1 MKVKLTDLAKELDE
15 PFPRMLDLVGQKLTQ
30 EEYTGTGKNT
40 RLSPDA
46 AEKLRLC
53 FVIPPAVPDVF
64 KARVLREMPN
74 PKWVFCALTGIGKN
88 VLVLVP
94 KRLRGKLVGKN
105 IEVHAINDANGTTY
119 RHADCAQYVY

>member
-1 MKVKLTDLAKELDE
+1 MKVKLTELAKELGQTFE
-15 PFPRMLDLVGQKLTQ
+15 RMDNLKSQKLTT

-40 RLSPDA
+40 WLKFDA

-53 FVIPPAVPDVF
+53 FVIPPAVPNVYR
-64 KARVLREMPN
+64 ALVLREMPN
-74 PKWVFCALTGIGKN
+74 PKWVFCALIGMNEN

-94 KRLRGKLVGKN
+94 KRLRGRLVGKN
-105 IEVHAINDANGTTY
+105 IEVHAITDANGTTY